1 MNLQELRACVVKE
14 LRLLSRDLHGLALLF
29 VMPAVFILIM
39 SLALKDQF
47 EARAGKRIEV
57 EVIDRDRSETS
68 KQLLARL
75 TASNAFE
82 LRAVSDASNS
92 SNAMFLLVIDK
103 GFAEQLA
110 NPSSASAPTVTLN
123 VAPDV
128 AKQTQLIV
136 SAAIRE
142 ALGRQSVDG
151 LVTALRTMMQAMSP
165 QTGPTSADS
174 ASRPDERLFQVRYD
188 YGGGAAP
195 PTSVQQNVPAWLV
208 FAIFF
213 VVIPVST
220 AVIRERQVGTMRRI
234 RTTRAS
240 NFTLLLGKLIPYYAV
255 NQLQV
260 VVMVLV
266 GIFVVP
272 LLGGDALA
280 LNGSM
285 AALFVIASS
294 TSIAA
299 LGYALLIAVT
309 AKTTEQATIVG
320 GAGNIVLAAIGGIM
334 VPKFVMPEAMQ
345 TLTNFSPLA
354 WGLEGFLDV
363 LLRGGAL
370 SSVLGESAALAALG
384 VALLILA
391 SILQARARD

>member
-29 VMPAVFILIM
+29 IMPAIFILIM

-47 EARAGKRIEV
+47 DARAGKRIAV
-57 EVIDRDRSETS
+57 EVIDLD
-68 KQLLARL
+68 
-75 TASNAFE
+75 
-82 LRAVSDASNS
+82 VSDASKQLFDRLAAS
-92 SNAMFLLVIDK
+92 DAFELQSVSNDTRSRNPMFLLTIEK
-103 GFAEQLA
+103 GFAAQLG
-110 NPSSASAPTVTLN
+110 NPEDESPATVTLD
-123 VAPDV
+123 VAADV
-128 AKQTQLIV
+128 AKQTQLVV

-165 QTGPTSADS
+165 QNAPA
-174 ASRPDERLFQVRYD
+174 ASTAPQLDRQLFQVRYT
-188 YGGGAAP
+188 YGGGTAP

-208 FAIFF
+208 FALFF

-220 AVIRERQVGTMRRI
+220 AVIRERQVGTLRRI

-240 NFTLLLGKLIPYYAV
+240 NLTLLLGKLIPYYAV

-260 VVMVLV
+260 VVMLLV
-266 GIFVVP
+266 GVFVVP
-272 LLGGDALA
+272 LLGGDALV
-280 LNGSM
+280 LNGSFL
-285 AALFVIASS
+285 ALFVIASA
-294 TSIAA
+294 TSVAA
-299 LGYALLIAVT
+299 LGYALLIAVIV
-309 AKTTEQATIVG
+309 KTTEQATIVG

-354 WGLEGFLDV
+354 WGLDGFLDV

-384 VALLILA
+384 AGLLILA
-391 SILQARARD
+391 GAVQARARD